1 MGYDAETLRHDL
13 AGGITSALVVLPL
26 ALAFGVVSGLGA
38 AAGLYGAVAVGFF
51 AAVFGGTKV
60 QISGATAPMAVAM
73 SFVVAHYAD
82 SGPEAL
88 TIIVLAGL
96 IQILLGVLRVGS
108 LVAYTPYSVV
118 SGFTSGVAIIII
130 AMQVLPFM
138 GAALQTGRPLDSID
152 SWGSALDDIN
162 LSAFAAAVVTL
173 LVCGAWPRRLRD
185 YVPSTTA
192 ALVIGTAISAVWL
205 KDAPRIAHAVDSL
218 PDFWDLDL
226 SGGSLAGAVQPAV
239 MLALIGT
246 LNSLLNAMAAD
257 SLTGHRNKPNRELI
271 GAGLG
276 NTVAGLLGGLPGA
289 GAPTATQANIGR
301 GARTQASGATG
312 AAVLVVLA
320 VVLGRYTDEIP
331 LAVLAAILLWI
342 GFGLIDWRFITH
354 LHKVQRE
361 HALVMALTLVL
372 TVFFD
377 LIGAVAVGLIAA
389 GLAGSRQFER
399 LQLDSVISVPILD
412 QVFFG
417 LDTDDLEELDQYSAR
432 VGLVA
437 LRGSFTAASS
447 NKLRMTISA
456 DIVQHDVVI
465 LDFSD
470 TAYMDDSAA
479 LLVEQLIDSALANDT
494 ECIVMGLRGLP
505 ATSLQSL
512 DALRRVPG
520 DHFVESLDDARA
532 IAERL
537 LDR

>member
-1 MGYDAETLRHDL
+1 M
-13 AGGITSALVVLPL
+13 
-26 ALAFGVVSGLGA
+26 
-38 AAGLYGAVAVGFF
+38 
-51 AAVFGGTKV
+51 
-60 QISGATAPMAVAM
+60 
-73 SFVVAHYAD
+73 
-82 SGPEAL
+82 
-88 TIIVLAGL
+88 

-138 GAALQTGRPLDSID
+138 GAALETG
-152 SWGSALDDIN
+152 
-162 LSAFAAAVVTL
+162 
-173 LVCGAWPRRLRD
+173 
-185 YVPSTTA
+185 
-192 ALVIGTAISAVWL
+192 
-205 KDAPRIAHAVDSL
+205 
-218 PDFWDLDL
+218 
-226 SGGSLAGAVQPAV
+226 
-239 MLALIGT
+239 
-246 LNSLLNAMAAD
+246 
-257 SLTGHRNKPNRELI
+257 I

-276 NTVAGLLGGLPGA
+276 NTVAGLFGGLPGA
-289 GAPTATQANIGR
+289 GAPTATEANIRR

-312 AAVLVVLA
+312 AIVLVVLA

-331 LAVLAAILLWI
+331 LAVLAGILLWI

-354 LHKVQRE
+354 LHKVQPE

-377 LIGAVAVGLIAA
+377 LIGTVAVGLIAA

-417 LDTDDLEELDQYSAR
+417 LDTDDPEEMDQYSAR

-437 LRGSFTAASS
+437 LRGSFTVASS
-447 NKLRMTISA
+447 NKLRMTVSA
-456 DIVQHDVVI
+456 DIVQHEVVI

-532 IAERL
+532 IAKRL

>member
-1 MGYDAETLRHDL
+1 M
-13 AGGITSALVVLPL
+13 
-26 ALAFGVVSGLGA
+26 
-38 AAGLYGAVAVGFF
+38 
-51 AAVFGGTKV
+51 
-60 QISGATAPMAVAM
+60 
-73 SFVVAHYAD
+73 
-82 SGPEAL
+82 
-88 TIIVLAGL
+88 
-96 IQILLGVLRVGS
+96 LL
-108 LVAYTPYSVV
+108 
-118 SGFTSGVAIIII
+118 
-130 AMQVLPFM
+130 
-138 GAALQTGRPLDSID
+138 
-152 SWGSALDDIN
+152 
-162 LSAFAAAVVTL
+162 
-173 LVCGAWPRRLRD
+173 
-185 YVPSTTA
+185 
-192 ALVIGTAISAVWL
+192 
-205 KDAPRIAHAVDSL
+205 
-218 PDFWDLDL
+218 
-226 SGGSLAGAVQPAV
+226 
-239 MLALIGT
+239 
-246 LNSLLNAMAAD
+246 
-257 SLTGHRNKPNRELI
+257 
-271 GAGLG
+271 
-276 NTVAGLLGGLPGA
+276 
-289 GAPTATQANIGR
+289 
-301 GARTQASGATG
+301 
-312 AAVLVVLA
+312 VLA
-320 VVLGRYTDEIP
+320 VVLGRYVDEIP

-354 LHKVQRE
+354 LHRVQRE
-361 HALVMALTLVL
+361 HALVMAMTLVL

-412 QVFFG
+412 QLFFG

-437 LRGSFTAASS
+437 LRGSFTVASS